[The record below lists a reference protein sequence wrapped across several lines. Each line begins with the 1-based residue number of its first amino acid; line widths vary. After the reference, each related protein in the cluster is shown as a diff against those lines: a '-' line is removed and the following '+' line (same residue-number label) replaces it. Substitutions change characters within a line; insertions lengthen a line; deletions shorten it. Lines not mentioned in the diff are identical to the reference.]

1 MSKELHENLLS
12 AWLRLSTGVR
22 NDRLVQSMSFNEIC
36 VCNILY
42 RSSNKEITASDICD
56 KTGMLK
62 SQVNKVLTD
71 MENSGMISRISSRED
86 KRKTLLMLTKQGEV
100 KYLKEHENVML
111 IFNSLEKSMGAEKL
125 KVSTEI
131 FNELAD
137 AMSEIN

>member
-36 VCNILY
+36 ICNILY
-42 RSSNKEITASDICD
+42 RSGKNEITASDICD

-71 MENSGMISRISSRED
+71 MESSGMISRISSKED
-86 KRKTLLMLTKQGEV
+86 KRKTLLMLTKQGEA

-111 IFNSLEKSMGAEKL
+111 IFSSLEKSMGAEKL

-137 AMSEIN
+137 AMSEIK